1 MLVHEFKEQ
10 DKSKEIQTKLYL
22 EEDNQAI
29 VIYQYRFKKD
39 KVEDINCIRLP
50 ILEFAQITKKTL
62 ASYVVSK
69 YSDQLKK

>member
-1 MLVHEFKEQ
+1 MLIDEFEEK
-10 DKSKEIQTKLYL
+10 DKNKEIKTKVYL
-22 EEDNQAI
+22 EENNKSI

>member
-10 DKSKEIQTKLYL
+10 DEVKEIQTKLYL

-39 KVEDINCIRLP
+39 KVEAINCIRLP
-50 ILEFAQITKKTL
+50 ILEFANITKKTL
-62 ASYVVSK
+62 ASYMMSK
-69 YSDQLKK
+69 HSDTLKK

>member
-10 DKSKEIQTKLYL
+10 DEVKEIQTKLYL

-62 ASYVVSK
+62 ASYVMSK
-69 YSDQLKK
+69 YGDELK